1 MSRPAQ
7 RQLVV
12 VKIGTSSVTLGSE
25 PGQRGEPVQG
35 PVQGRVNT
43 AALAKL
49 TGEIAQARA
58 DGHDV
63 VVVTSGA
70 ITAGVARLRI
80 ERPTQPERLQAVS
93 AVGQIDL
100 MATYAELF
108 AQHGMVAGQVL
119 IAPHDFADRTQ
130 YVHARSTFEHL
141 LRYGVVPVVNEND
154 AVADDAIRYGD
165 NDRIAALVANLLSAD
180 LLVLLTDTEGVLT
193 ADPRR
198 DADATLIEEIREVT
212 AQMEAAVGKASAVGS
227 GGMAS
232 KLAAAKM
239 AAWSGVRSVIA
250 SASRPAV
257 LRDAIADVAGAGT
270 RVEARDAKVTARRLW
285 IGFAVATKGTL
296 AVDEGARRALVD
308 SGRSLLCAGVVD
320 VDGTFGDGD
329 AVDVTGPDG
338 DVFAKG
344 LTSMPSEQL
353 AAYCGKRSDE
363 LPVGI
368 SPMVIHRD
376 DLVVLAAPASLA

>member
-1 MSRPAQ
+1 M
-7 RQLVV
+7 LVV
-12 VKIGTSSVTLGSE
+12 VKIGTSSVTRTDASATTGGPARSAAG
-25 PGQRGEPVQG
+25 GQ
-35 PVQGRVNT
+35 VNT

-49 TGEIAQARA
+49 AGEIAQARA
-58 DGHDV
+58 AGHEV

-70 ITAGVARLRI
+70 ITAGVARLGI
-80 ERPTQPERLQAVS
+80 ERPTAPERLQAVS

-100 MATYAELF
+100 MATYAELL
-108 AQHGMVAGQVL
+108 AGHGLVAGQVL

-165 NDRIAALVANLLSAD
+165 NDRIAALVANLLNAD
-180 LLVLLTDTEGVLT
+180 LLVLLTDTEGVLS

-198 DADATLIEEIREVT
+198 DASATLVEEIREVT
-212 AQMEAAVGKASAVGS
+212 AQMEAAVGRASAVGS

-250 SASRPAV
+250 AASRPDV
-257 LRDAIADVAGAGT
+257 LRDAIAGAPGVGT
-270 RVEARDAKVTARRLW
+270 KVEARDAHVTARRLW

-296 AVDEGARRALVD
+296 TVDEGARAALLH
-308 SGRSLLCAGVVD
+308 SGRSLLCAGVVTAQ
-320 VDGTFGDGD
+320 GTFGEGD
-329 AVDVTGPDG
+329 AVEVAGPDG

-344 LTSMPSEQL
+344 LTTMPSTQL
-353 AAYCGKRSDE
+353 VAHCGKRSDE
-363 LPVGI
+363 LPVGV
-368 SPMVIHRD
+368 SSLVVHRD
-376 DLVVLAAPASLA
+376 DLVVLDASGDRS